1 MREVYIVDAVRTPVG
16 RMGGTLKNTQ
26 AHEMGGLV
34 CKALMERTGLAPE
47 LVEEVVIAQVKQNA
61 VASNIARVCALM
73 AGFRE
78 EIPAYTLMMQCG
90 SSLQSVNCAAN
101 DIRCGDVDVAVAG
114 GVEAMSATH
123 FELWNARYGYG
134 TGNNVL
140 VDPIVE
146 GAKRAQPQE
155 TYGVF
160 GMGDTAENV
169 AEQFHISREDMDE
182 FAFHSQR
189 KAAEAVAAGVFK
201 DEIVPVMI
209 PQRKKE
215 PIVFDTDEQPRAT
228 TMEGLAKLKPVFRTD
243 GKGKVTAGNSCG
255 RSDAGAALLLMS
267 GEKVKELG
275 VKPMARI
282 VAHAIVGVDPRIMGM
297 GPVPAVRKVLEKAGL
312 TLDDIG
318 MIELNEAFAAQSLAV
333 IRELGL
339 DMAKVNV
346 SGGAIAMGHPH
357 PVYGRRPG
365 RRHPSGAGGL
375 NKSPR
380 LRPGG
385 EPQGSAGLF
394 FLKMVY
400 QLEKKERI
408 GIPNGPHLQ
417 RGAAAQGDHS
427 QGGGG
432 AYQKR
437 HDRGLQRL
445 YGHRLS
451 QGASG

>member
-1 MREVYIVDAVRTPVG
+1 M
-16 RMGGTLKNTQ
+16 
-26 AHEMGGLV
+26 
-34 CKALMERTGLAPE
+34 
-47 LVEEVVIAQVKQNA
+47 EEVVIAQVKQNA

-189 KAAEAVAAGVFK
+189 KAAEAVAAGGFK
-201 DEIVPVMI
+201 DEIVPVVI

-255 RSDAGAALLLMS
+255 RSDAGAALLLMR

-282 VAHAIVGVDPRIMGM
+282 VAHAIVGVDPRIMGI

-346 SGGAIAMGHPH
+346 SGGAIAMGHPLGATGGRILTTLVH
-357 PVYGRRPG
+357 GMKRTRTRYGI
-365 RRHPSGAGGL
+365 ATLCMGG
-375 NKSPR
+375 
-380 LRPGG
+380 G
-385 EPQGSAGLF
+385 
-394 FLKMVY
+394 
-400 QLEKKERI
+400 
-408 GIPNGPHLQ
+408 
-417 RGAAAQGDHS
+417 
-427 QGGGG
+427 QGG
-432 AYQKR
+432 ATLLELA
-437 HDRGLQRL
+437 D
-445 YGHRLS
+445 
-451 QGASG
+451 